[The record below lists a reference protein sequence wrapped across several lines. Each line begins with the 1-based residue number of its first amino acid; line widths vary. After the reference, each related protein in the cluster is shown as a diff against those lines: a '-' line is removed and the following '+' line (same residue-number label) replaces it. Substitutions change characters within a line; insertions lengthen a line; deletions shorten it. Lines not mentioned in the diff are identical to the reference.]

1 LVKRN
6 LTDLVGFHFT
16 NPAYQ
21 LPKIPGEAPVPEIL
35 YNGLKITVD
44 DNGFLIDLEDWS
56 EAVARVLAAQEGITE
71 LAEDQLDI
79 LKFMREYYRKHK
91 FFPIVR
97 YVCKNV
103 HQPRNCVT
111 EKFMDPV
118 TAWKIAGLPNPG
130 EEVINFKA
138 WEPLGF

>member
-1 LVKRN
+1 M
-6 LTDLVGFHFT
+6 
-16 NPAYQ
+16 
-21 LPKIPGEAPVPEIL
+21 PVISHK
-35 YNGLKITVD
+35 GLKIAVD
-44 DNGFLIDLEDWS
+44 EAGFLTNLEDWS
-56 EAVARVLAAQEGITE
+56 ETVAGILARQEGITE
-71 LAEDQLDI
+71 LTEDQLDI
-79 LKFMREYYRKHK
+79 LKFLRAYYKKHS

-111 EKFMDPV
+111 ERFLDPV

-130 EEVINFKA
+130 DEVMRFKA